1 VIYNKVL
8 EEIVAEISE
17 SIEVKKRVL
26 LSADLHA
33 QLRDISVAAM
43 DSLRANGK
51 IIFCG
56 NGGSFADAQHLA
68 AELVSRLRFNR
79 APLAAVALGTN
90 SSNLTA
96 IGNDYGY
103 ENVFARELTA
113 IAQKQDIFIPI
124 STSGNSP
131 NVLEAVKVAK
141 EMGLHTFGFTGGTG
155 GKMYAMCECLIV
167 PSTVTD
173 KIQEVHIM
181 FGHIVCH
188 LIEAGMFAT
197 KP

>member
-1 VIYNKVL
+1 MVKCRMR
-8 EEIVAEISE
+8 EEIYREI
-17 SIEVKKRVL
+17 KA
-26 LSADLHA
+26 SADLKQAVLADLELQQTLAELAGDCIH
-33 QLRDISVAAM
+33 
-43 DSLRANGK
+43 SLNNGGR
-51 IIFCG
+51 IFFCG

-79 APLAAVALGTN
+79 DALSAIALGTN

-103 ENVFARELTA
+103 EQVFSRELKA
-113 IAQKQDIFIPI
+113 LGRSGDLLIAI

-131 NVLEAVKVAK
+131 NVLQAIDAAKTMGMKVY
-141 EMGLHTFGFTGGTG
+141 GWTGHTG
-155 GKMYAMCECLIV
+155 GKMADLCACLKV
-167 PSTVTD
+167 PSAQTD

-181 FGHIVCH
+181 MGHIVCYI
-188 LIEAGMFAT
+188 IEKTIFP

>member
-1 VIYNKVL
+1 MQ
-8 EEIVAEISE
+8 EEIYREI
-17 SIEVKKRVL
+17 KA
-26 LSADLHA
+26 SADLKQA
-33 QLRDISVAAM
+33 VLADM
-43 DSLRANGK
+43 DLQQRLADLAGDCIRALKAGGK
-51 IIFCG
+51 IFFCG

-79 APLAAVALGTN
+79 DALCAIALGTN

-103 ENVFARELTA
+103 EQVFARELKA
-113 IAQKQDIFIPI
+113 LGRPGDLLIAI

-131 NVLEAVKVAK
+131 NVLQAVDAAK
-141 EMGLHTFGFTGGTG
+141 SMGIITYGWTGQSG
-155 GKMYAMCECLIV
+155 GKMAHACNCIKV
-167 PSTVTD
+167 PSVQTD

-181 FGHIVCH
+181 LGHIVCH
-188 LIEAGMFAT
+188 LIESTLFS